1 MRYLKR
7 FNENIENIESVESM
21 HDFNDSNYDAATKS
35 ITAAYMI
42 IEDSEKTITVLNIKE
57 FEDRVA
63 VFADSHIPYTIEV
76 NKVRLPKS
84 QIEIGD
90 EVVDKPGF
98 NWIKIPYWLIRN
110 NSGLKIQRIK
120 GRKRFSNSQRMH
132 SKLDP
137 KTIDSDVLK
146 YLSIT
151 DKDERTLI
159 NINSLS
165 SK

>member
-1 MRYLKR
+1 MKYLKR
-7 FNENIENIESVESM
+7 FNENIENIENTESM
-21 HDFNDSNYDAATKS
+21 HDFNDSNYDAPSKS

-57 FEDRVA
+57 FEERRA
-63 VFADSHIPYTIEV
+63 IFADRHIPYTIEI

-98 NWIKIPYWLIRN
+98 NWIKIPYWLVRN
-110 NSGLKIQRIK
+110 NPGLKIQRINHK
-120 GRKRFSNSQRMH
+120 KRFSNLQKIH

-137 KTIDSDVLK
+137 KTIDSDVFK

-159 NINSLS
+159 NLKSFISR
-165 SK
+165 

>member
-1 MRYLKR
+1 MKYLKR
-7 FNENIENIESVESM
+7 FNENIENTEY
-21 HDFNDSNYDAATKS
+21 DFNDSNYDATSKS
-35 ITAAYMI
+35 ITGAYMI

-57 FEDRVA
+57 FEDRFA
-63 VFADSHIPYTIEV
+63 IFADRHVPYTIEV

-98 NWIKIPYWLIRN
+98 NWIKIPYWLVRN
-110 NSGLKIQRIK
+110 NPGLKIQRIK
-120 GRKRFSNSQRMH
+120 GRKRFSNLQTKMH
-132 SKLDP
+132 SKLDT

-151 DKDERTLI
+151 DKDERTLV
-159 NINSLS
+159 NINSLLN
-165 SK
+165 K